1 VSDGPISNGSR
12 RDPLGDQL
20 MRVRESFRQ
29 LTDRKPDGIWVAP
42 GRVNL
47 IGDHT
52 DHSDGF
58 VLPLAI
64 DRHVVAA
71 VARREDGRIGARSLQ
86 ETAPARFEL
95 GRIGRGEPGGWAG
108 YVAGVAWALGQEGVA
123 IGGFDMVLDGAVRPG
138 AGLASSA
145 AVECATALALADL
158 FDAKLPRPDLARA
171 ARRAEVEIVGVPCG
185 VMDQMASM
193 CCREGFGMFLD
204 TRSLEMEHLPLA
216 LNDLTLLVIDVGTPH
231 RLVEGSY
238 ARRLADCE
246 AAARELDVPA
256 LRDTTAAD
264 VGRLV
269 DETMRRR
276 ARHVVS
282 ENGRVVEVASLLRRD
297 AAAEIG
303 PMLTASHVSL
313 RDDFEVSTTELDA
326 VVESCIRGGALGARM
341 TGAGF
346 GGCVIAL
353 VPNDAL
359 PEVERLLSDE
369 ALAGDRSLPRSFTA
383 TPAEGARRVA

>member
-1 VSDGPISNGSR
+1 
-12 RDPLGDQL
+12 
-20 MRVRESFRQ
+20 MRVRDAFRE
-29 LTDRKPDGIWVAP
+29 RAGGEPDGIWVAP

-52 DHSDGF
+52 DHNEGF

-71 VARREDGRIGARSLQ
+71 VARREDGLVRASSFQ
-86 ETAPARFEL
+86 EPAPAMFEL
-95 GRIGRGEPGGWAG
+95 GRIGPSEPGGWAG
-108 YVAGVAWALGQEGVA
+108 YVAGVAWALWQEGVP
-123 IGGFDMVLDGAVRPG
+123 IGGFDMVLDGAVPRG

-158 FDAKLPRPDLARA
+158 FDAGLSRPDLARA

-193 CCREGFGMFLD
+193 CCREGSAMFLD
-204 TRSLEMEHLPLA
+204 TRSLEMEHVPLGFD
-216 LNDLTLLVIDVGTPH
+216 DLTLLVVDVGTPH

-246 AAARELDVPA
+246 AAARELGVPA
-256 LRDTTAAD
+256 LRDATAAD
-264 VGRLV
+264 IGRLA
-269 DETMRRR
+269 DETRRRR

-282 ENGRVVEVASLLRRD
+282 ENRRVVEVASLLRRD

-313 RDDFEVSTTELDA
+313 RDDFEVSTPGLDA
-326 VVESCIRGGALGARM
+326 VVDACIHGGALGARM

-346 GGCVIAL
+346 GGCAIAL

-359 PEVERLLSDE
+359 PEVRRRVADE
-369 ALAGDRSLPRSFTA
+369 ALAGDPGSARSFA
-383 TPAEGARRVA
+383 VTPAAGARRVA

>member
-1 VSDGPISNGSR
+1 VTSGSG
-12 RDPLGDQL
+12 RDPFGDQV
-20 MRVRESFRQ
+20 VRIQGAFRER
-29 LTDRKPDGIWVAP
+29 TGSEPEGVWAAP

-52 DHSDGF
+52 DHNDGF

-71 VARREDGRIGARSLQ
+71 VARREDERIRAWSLQ
-86 ETAPARFEL
+86 EPAPATFGL
-95 GRIGRGEPGGWAG
+95 GTIGRSEPGGWGG

-123 IGGFDMVLDGAVRPG
+123 IGGFDTVLDGGVRPG

-158 FDAKLPRPDLARA
+158 FDAGLSRQDLARA

-185 VMDQMASM
+185 VMDQMAAM
-193 CCREGFGMFLD
+193 CCREGSAMFLD
-204 TRSLEMEHLPLA
+204 TRSLEMEHLPMTLD
-216 LNDLTLLVIDVGTPH
+216 DLTLLVVDVGTPH
-231 RLVEGSY
+231 RLVEGPY
-238 ARRLADCE
+238 ARRRADCE
-246 AAARELDVPA
+246 AAARELGVAA
-256 LRDTTAAD
+256 LRDATDAD
-264 VGRLV
+264 VRRLV
-269 DETMRRR
+269 DETVRRR
-276 ARHVVS
+276 ARHVVT
-282 ENGRVVEVASLLRRD
+282 ENRRVLEVASLLRRD
-297 AAAEIG
+297 AAARIG

-313 RDDFEVSTTELDA
+313 RDDFEVSTPELDA
-326 VVESCIRGGALGARM
+326 VVEACIRGGALGARM

-359 PEVERLLSDE
+359 SEVRRRVSDE
-369 ALAGDRSLPRSFTA
+369 ALAGDRGLPRSFA
-383 TPAEGARRVA
+383 VTPAEGARRVA